1 MKHFSQFFLLS
12 ERKKDQLHN
21 SLVFFDMDETLF
33 TYKPDAMKIHVLDK
47 RGEKVTSL
55 SNQQFNT
62 HKLEPGHSFD
72 FTDFRS
78 SEVFAKSAIP
88 IKYMIA
94 KLKAILRNNKN
105 VEIITARSDLDNQ
118 AKFAAHLK
126 EYGIDINKDVHV
138 RRAGNLR
145 GGRTTAQSKALII
158 ADAINNKKEG
168 YQKVYLYD
176 DSSDNLAA
184 FLALKS
190 KFPKI
195 TFVAY
200 LVQHDHK
207 TDKVKIIVTKTA

>member
-1 MKHFSQFFLLS
+1 MKHISQFLS
-12 ERKKDQLHN
+12 EKKDQVHN
-21 SLVFFDMDETLF
+21 TLVLFDMDETLF
-33 TYKPDAMKIHVLDK
+33 TYKPNAMKIHVLDK
-47 RGEKVTSL
+47 SGKKVTSL

-78 SEVFAKSAIP
+78 SDVFAKNAIP

-105 VEIITARSDLDNQ
+105 VEIITARADLDNQ
-118 AKFAAHLK
+118 AKFAAHLR

-145 GGRTTAQSKALII
+145 SGNPAQSKALII
-158 ADAINNKKEG
+158 ADAIKKEG

-190 KFPKI
+190 KFPKV

-207 TDKVKIIVTKTA
+207 TDKVKIVTKTA